1 MKFENLKELEIQSLE
16 RGIPILGHKKGKWLY
31 DKITEFNPQKVLE
44 LGTANGY
51 SGSILGS
58 CGAQLLTIE
67 LDPRIAQ
74 EAVQTFSKNSVQ
86 ARVIVG
92 DGVAEVEKLARDTKN
107 HTTFDFIFIDF
118 AKKQYLQ
125 VLENCISLLKVG
137 GYIVADNILFIGCA
151 DYKARV
157 LEHSQLHT
165 ELVLF
170 GVDGLAISQ
179 KVRSR

>member
-1 MKFENLKELEIQSLE
+1 MKFETLQELETQSLE

-31 DKITEFNPQKVLE
+31 DKVAEFTPQRVLE

-67 LDPRIAQ
+67 LDFRIAQ
-74 EAVQTFSKNSVQ
+74 EAVQTFSRNNIKGKVL
-86 ARVIVG
+86 VG
-92 DGVAEVEKLARDTKN
+92 DAVSEVEELARDTTN
-107 HTTFDFIFIDF
+107 HNSFDFIFIDF
-118 AKKQYLQ
+118 AKKKYLS

-137 GYIVADNILFIGCA
+137 GYIVADNILFVGCA

-157 LEHSQLHT
+157 LEHSQLQT

-170 GVDGLAISQ
+170 GVDGFAVSQ